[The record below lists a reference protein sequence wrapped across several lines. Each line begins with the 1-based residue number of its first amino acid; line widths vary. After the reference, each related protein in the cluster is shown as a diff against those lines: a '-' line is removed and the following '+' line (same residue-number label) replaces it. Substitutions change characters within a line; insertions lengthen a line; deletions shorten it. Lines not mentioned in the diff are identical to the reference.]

1 MQTLPFTYCRAVAP
15 LALALLLLSGC
26 GGGSGAGSAAL
37 PDSAKTALT
46 STRETPTT
54 DEATNG
60 PTTTTTLL
68 VPDSSAA
75 VVVPDAGA
83 TASPPGGKLVVRLP
97 PNASTDQN
105 HRLAYQFV
113 AALLPAF
120 ADKINAQLGL
130 PRDVVL
136 TMSDSEELNAYY
148 SASTHSITVNYG
160 LILYAATQVHEG
172 TARGGASGGDGAAQN
187 AAGVLLFV
195 LYHELGHCL
204 IHECDLPVP
213 GREEDDADQL
223 ATLFM
228 TRERTP
234 AMGRSLAAA
243 AVFFAQMSE
252 TDAANIAW
260 DDSHSIGQQRAYNI
274 LGWLYGSDPAR
285 MRGLV
290 DNKVLSAERA
300 QDGIEEYRRIKR
312 AWANYL
318 QPYLKS

>member
-1 MQTLPFTYCRAVAP
+1 MRTLPFTYCRAVAP
-15 LALALLLLSGC
+15 LALLLLSGC
-26 GGGSGAGSAAL
+26 GGGSGAGSAAT

-46 STRETPTT
+46 STRETSTT

-60 PTTTTTLL
+60 PTTTTALL
-68 VPDSSAA
+68 VPDSSA
-75 VVVPDAGA
+75 VVSADTPSAA
-83 TASPPGGKLVVRLP
+83 EAAASPPSGKLVVRLP
-97 PNASTDQN
+97 TTTPTDQN
-105 HRLAYQFV
+105 QRIVYQ
-113 AALLPAF
+113 AAAELLPGF
-120 ADKINAQLGL
+120 ANNINAELSL

-136 TMSDSEELNAYY
+136 TMSDSEEVNAYY

-160 LILYAATQVHEG
+160 LMLYVLTQVHES
-172 TARGGASGGDGAAQN
+172 TTHSDTGDEAAQS
-187 AAGVLLFV
+187 AVGTLFFV
-195 LYHELGHCL
+195 LFHELGHCL

-228 TRERTP
+228 TSNPTSTT
-234 AMGRSLAAA
+234 GQSLAGAA
-243 AVFFAQMSE
+243 LFFAQMSE

-260 DDSHSIGQQRAYNI
+260 DDSHSIGRQRTYNI

-318 QPYLKS
+318 KPYSKS

>member
-1 MQTLPFTYCRAVAP
+1 MRTLLFTYYRAVAP
-15 LALALLLLSGC
+15 LALLLLSGC
-26 GGGSGAGSAAL
+26 GGGGGAGSAAM

-46 STRETPTT
+46 STRKTSTT
-54 DEATNG
+54 DEAPNG
-60 PTTTTTLL
+60 PTTTTLL
-68 VPDSSAA
+68 VPDSGA
-75 VVVPDAGA
+75 VVPADTPAAGA
-83 TASPPGGKLVVRLP
+83 TASPSGGKLVVRLP
-97 PNASTDQN
+97 TTPPTDQN
-105 HRLAYQFV
+105 HRLAYQF
-113 AALLPAF
+113 AATILPSF
-120 ADKINAQLGL
+120 AENINAELSL

-148 SASTHSITVNYG
+148 SADTHSITLNYG
-160 LILYAATQVHEG
+160 LILYGATQVHEG
-172 TARGGASGGDGAAQN
+172 TARGGDSGGDDAAQS
-187 AAGVLLFV
+187 ATGMLLFV

-213 GREEDDADQL
+213 GREEDDADQV

-228 TRERTP
+228 TRNPTP
-234 AMGRSLAAA
+234 TTGPMLASAA
-243 AVFFAQMSE
+243 LFFARLAE

-260 DDSHSIGQQRAYNI
+260 DDAHSIGQQRMYNI

-290 DNKVLSAERA
+290 DNRVLSAERA

-318 QPYLKS
+318 KPYSKS